1 MIVKT
6 SDSYQEIRS
15 CCQMLGSTENIGI
28 KFKEGICAELCLK
41 LWFEGDYYFCN
52 ITNGFE
58 SDSLERK
65 SYAITF

>member
-1 MIVKT
+1 
-6 SDSYQEIRS
+6 
-15 CCQMLGSTENIGI
+15 MLGSTESIGI